1 MPWSHMKIPMNIYM
15 KIHVGNAKKDNFME
29 QMYMKMKTLQ
39 NKYFNFPQL
48 EAARFS

>member
-1 MPWSHMKIPMNIYM
+1 MKIKMKIYM
-15 KIHVGNAKKDNFME
+15 KIHVGNAKKNNFME
-29 QMYMKMKTLQ
+29 KMYMKMTTLQ